1 VSHEFRTPLTVIK
14 GYAEFLGETGSPG
27 PEGLKDVMRILVESC
42 DRVIDLVDTLLEVS
56 RVEQEEAERILEVQT
71 LDLRELAAASLEPVR
86 PAAERKGVALDLEFS
101 GDSLEMEGD
110 RGLLRQVVR
119 KLVDNA
125 VKYSPPGARV
135 AVRGCARGDEL
146 ALEVEDRGIGISEE
160 HLPRIFEKF
169 YMVDGGMTRRLGGT
183 GVGLYLVREIVKLHH
198 GAVDVQSLPG
208 QGSVF
213 SVRLPRRI
221 KPTPSR
227 AALG

>member
-1 VSHEFRTPLTVIK
+1 
-14 GYAEFLGETGSPG
+14 
-27 PEGLKDVMRILVESC
+27 MRILVESC

-56 RVEQEEAERILEVQT
+56 RVEQGEGERILEVQT

-86 PAAERKGVALDLEFS
+86 PAAERKGVALDLEFT
-101 GDSLEMEGD
+101 GDSLELEGD

-135 AVRGCARGDEL
+135 AVRGSARGDEL
-146 ALEVEDRGIGISEE
+146 ALEVEDRGIGIPQE
-160 HLPRIFEKF
+160 HLSRIFEKF
-169 YMVDGGMTRRLGGT
+169 YMVDGGVTRRLGGT
-183 GVGLYLVREIVKLHH
+183 GVGLYLVREIVKLHK
-198 GAVDVQSLPG
+198 GAVDVQSHPG

-221 KPTPSR
+221 KPPQPR
-227 AALG
+227 AALA